1 MSHLTWGNIDCVEL
15 ARTYGTPLYVMDEAM
30 IRSRC
35 AEIRESFLEKWP
47 DTTACYAS
55 KAFLTTTMAK
65 IIEQEGLGLDVVSG
79 GELHTALAAKFPASR
94 MVMHGSAKSES
105 ELCAALSHG
114 VGRVVVDGQME
125 LELLAKLAAESG
137 KHQDILIRV
146 APGVV
151 PKTHSH
157 IVTGHKGSKFGLPIG
172 GGIIEKAVT
181 FALNSP
187 NLTLRGFHFHIGSQ
201 IFENEMHV
209 KSVKRIA
216 GLMESLKSR
225 IGFETEELNFGGGF
239 GVGKTPEKA
248 PSPLRGELH
257 IPLSFFTDPMM
268 EALNFECGWRDLKR
282 PSVTIEPGRWI
293 VAEAGITLYT
303 VETVKHLPDVT
314 YIGVD
319 GGMPDNPRP
328 SLYQA
333 AYEAVVANKMDQPVE
348 KEEKAKNAKK
358 SGKSKKVTIAGK
370 CCETGDILIDSIA
383 LPPVERGDVIAVFN
397 TGAYNFSM
405 ANNYN
410 RLTRPA
416 VVLVNNGRADEIVER
431 GTLDGLLLGDR
442 MPERLTQET
451 RHTSDG

>member
-1 MSHLTWGNIDCVEL
+1 MSHLTWGNMDCVEL
-15 ARTYGTPLYVMDEAM
+15 ARTYGTPLYVMDEAI

-35 AEIRESFLEKWP
+35 AEVRESFLERWP
-47 DTTACYAS
+47 DTAACYAS

-65 IIEQEGLGLDVVSG
+65 IIEQEGLGLDIVSG
-79 GELHTALAAKFPASR
+79 GELHTALVAKFPASR

-105 ELCAALSHG
+105 ELNAALSHG

-137 KHQDILIRV
+137 KRQDILIRV

-157 IVTGHKGSKFGLPIG
+157 IVTGHKGSKFGLPLQSG
-172 GGIIEKAVT
+172 LIEKAVT
-181 FALNSP
+181 FAVNSP

-216 GLMESLKSR
+216 SLLESLKSR
-225 IGFETEELNFGGGF
+225 IGFEAEELNFGGGF
-239 GVGKTPEKA
+239 GVGKTPENA
-248 PSPLRGELH
+248 PHSIRGELH
-257 IPLSFFTDPMM
+257 IPLAYFTDPMM
-268 EALNFECGWRDLKR
+268 EALNFECSWRDLKR

-293 VAEAGITLYT
+293 VAEAGITLYK

-333 AYEAVVANKMDQPVE
+333 SYEAVIANKLDQPVE
-348 KEEKAKNAKK
+348 KKEKRKK
-358 SGKSKKVTIAGK
+358 ARKVTIAGK

-405 ANNYN
+405 AGNYN

-416 VVLVNNGRADEIVER
+416 VVLVNNGHADEIVAR
-431 GTLDGLLLGDR
+431 GTFDGLLIGDH
-442 MPERLTQET
+442 MPERMCVASREKGC
-451 RHTSDG
+451 SEA